1 MRRLA
6 FLCTLLAPPVA
17 FAANGPAVLDLR
29 SGVPKEL
36 LANTLGVAMG
46 LVVPSFLFG
55 LLLEVFGQSPT
66 KPRDYAGYGF
76 RLLVVVVLLKF
87 YGTVFG
93 SVVNFAE
100 GLATRVT
107 PPGVWSSFSAAHA
120 QHFQKLWKQ
129 KSAADESAEN
139 AAAKGD
145 NDAAMRHALESAS
158 IGGSILGGVV
168 FDSLIGALVLIGQ
181 AAHWVMG
188 FLARV
193 LGILFYVLGPL
204 ALVFSIPRASDLAGR
219 WFRMF
224 VTILSWPIFSGLI
237 LSIGLSVGAQGMA
250 LEGVGTAFASVVTAL
265 LLIATAVVTPW
276 LAAALVGGTIKNIA
290 QQGLDAATARLRSIH
305 RVIVPSRGPR
315 KFQMTSSPDTSA
327 GE

>member
-36 LANTLGVAMG
+36 LANTLGVAMA

-107 PPGVWSSFSAAHA
+107 PPSVWSSFSAAHA

-145 NDAAMRHALESAS
+145 NDAAMRHALDSAS

-305 RVIVPSRGPR
+305 RVIAPSRGAR